1 MAIVDDDA
9 PRPPDPLE
17 DLASAQA
24 RRALVLA
31 AHWEDLSKDRG
42 AEPQRSRPVSIYH

>member
-31 AHWEDLSKDRG
+31 ADWGDSLEGRD
-42 AEPQRSRPVSIYH
+42 AEPQRPWPVSIHS